1 LAEGYFELPPV
12 GPYSFGASV
21 RSLEGFA
28 PAAYEGRR
36 SGRLRMAYGL
46 DAPPSA
52 EELERLGRSWRP
64 YRTWVSLHLRAMLED
79 EIGEIGR

>member
-1 LAEGYFELPPV
+1 MAEGYFELRPV

-21 RSLEGFA
+21 R
-28 PAAYEGRR
+28 YEGRR

>member
-1 LAEGYFELPPV
+1 MGKAV
-12 GPYSFGASV
+12 A
-21 RSLEGFA
+21 
-28 PAAYEGRR
+28 
-36 SGRLRMAYGL
+36 MAYGL

-64 YRTWVSLHLRAMLED
+64 YRTRVSLHLRAMLED

>member
-1 LAEGYFELPPV
+1 MAEGYFELRPV

-21 RSLEGFA
+21 G
-28 PAAYEGRR
+28 YEVRR

-64 YRTWVSLHLRAMLED
+64 HRTWVSLRLRAMLEY

>member
-1 LAEGYFELPPV
+1 MAEGYFELRPV
-12 GPYSFGASV
+12 GPCSFGASV
-21 RSLEGFA
+21 R
-28 PAAYEGRR
+28 YEGLR
-36 SGRLRMAYGL
+36 SGRLHMACGL

-64 YRTWVSLHLRAMLED
+64 HRTWVSLHLRAMLED

>member
-1 LAEGYFELPPV
+1 MAEGYFELRTV
-12 GPYSFGASV
+12 GPYSFGASI

-36 SGRLRMAYGL
+36 WGRLRMAYGL

-52 EELERLGRSWRP
+52 EELE
-64 YRTWVSLHLRAMLED
+64 
-79 EIGEIGR
+79 

>member
-1 LAEGYFELPPV
+1 MAEGYFELRPV

-21 RSLEGFA
+21 R
-28 PAAYEGRR
+28 YEGRR

-52 EELERLGRSWRP
+52 EELERLGRRWRP
-64 YRTWVSLHLRAMLED
+64 HRTWVSLHLRAMLED
-79 EIGEIGR
+79 ESGELGQ

>member
-1 LAEGYFELPPV
+1 MAEGYFELRPV
-12 GPYSFGASV
+12 GPYSFGARV
-21 RSLEGFA
+21 R
-28 PAAYEGRR
+28 YEGRR

-64 YRTWVSLHLRAMLED
+64 HRTWVSLHLRAMLEA

>member
-1 LAEGYFELPPV
+1 MAEGDFELRPV

-21 RSLEGFA
+21 R
-28 PAAYEGRR
+28 YEGRR
-36 SGRLRMAYGL
+36 SGCLHMAYCL

-64 YRTWVSLHLRAMLED
+64 HRTWVSLHLRAMLED